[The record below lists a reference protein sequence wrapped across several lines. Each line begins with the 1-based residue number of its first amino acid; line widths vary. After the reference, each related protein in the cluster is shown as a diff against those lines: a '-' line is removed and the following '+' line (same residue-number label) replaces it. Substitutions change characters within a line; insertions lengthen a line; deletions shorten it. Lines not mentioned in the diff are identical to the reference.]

1 MGRAAFVSTNLQ
13 EALKIFKMICPDNY
27 DVLGEEEDRTQDFE
41 LLVST
46 VLGIEDPFDLDTEAL
61 DHDLLVLFWETVE
74 RIREELL
81 YRRLV
86 RGTLSSI
93 KLVNPTGL
101 VLVEFKEFIHPW
113 LHKTSWLQNLQS
125 ASRSTPQPF

>member
-1 MGRAAFVSTNLQ
+1 VSTNLI
-13 EALKIFKMICPDNY
+13 EALKIFKMICPDNF

-46 VLGIEDPFDLDTEAL
+46 VLGLEDPFDLDTETL

-86 RGTLSSI
+86 RGTLHSI
-93 KLVNPTGL
+93 KLINSHGL
-101 VLVEFKEFIHPW
+101 IMVEFKEFQHPW
-113 LHKTSWLQNLQS
+113 LHKTCWFRNLL
-125 ASRSTPQPF
+125 

>member
-1 MGRAAFVSTNLQ
+1 VSTNLL
-13 EALKIFKMICPDNY
+13 EALAIFKMICPVNVDP
-27 DVLGEEEDRTQDFE
+27 LGETEDRTQDFD

-46 VLGIEDPFDLDTEAL
+46 VLGLEDPYDLDTETL
-61 DHDLLVLFWETVE
+61 DHDLLDLFWETVE

-93 KLVNPTGL
+93 KLINHSGL
-101 VLVEFKEFIHPW
+101 VMVEFQEFQHPW
-113 LHKTSWLQNLQS
+113 LHKTNWFKSLL
-125 ASRSTPQPF
+125 